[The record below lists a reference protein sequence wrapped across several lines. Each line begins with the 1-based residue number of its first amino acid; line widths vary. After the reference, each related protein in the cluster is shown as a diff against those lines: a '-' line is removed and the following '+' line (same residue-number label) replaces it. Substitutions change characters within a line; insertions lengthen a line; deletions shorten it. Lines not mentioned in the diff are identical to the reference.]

1 MEVKGRM
8 DNAVAFDARVARL
21 ERAVRR
27 DRTIALA
34 ALAILFATAQSA
46 PSSTPFSVRGQE
58 ASTQVT
64 ASGVVVRDA
73 KGQRRVFIGL
83 DSEGR
88 PSIDLR
94 DAAGKLRQTVFL
106 ASGGDAPTFRQFD
119 AAGTTRLEAYLSSP
133 GEFPNF
139 RLLDS
144 NGKRRLSAFIGS
156 DTGNP
161 EFGVFGS
168 DEQARAYLVG
178 EDKGAYFDI
187 RDAAKTIRAQI
198 GLYPEGD
205 FGMFLKNAS
214 GQTIWREP

>member
-1 MEVKGRM
+1 MNK
-8 DNAVAFDARVARL
+8 DQPLDARVARL
-21 ERAVRR
+21 ERTVRR

-46 PSSTPFSVRGQE
+46 PSSTPLSVRSQE
-58 ASTQVT
+58 ASTEVT

-73 KGQRRVFIGL
+73 KGQQRLFVGL
-83 DSEGR
+83 DSKGR
-88 PSIDLR
+88 PSVDLR
-94 DAAGKLRQTVFL
+94 DAAGKLRQTIFL

-178 EDKGAYFDI
+178 DDRGAYFDI
-187 RDAAKTIRAQI
+187 RDASKTIRAQMGI
-198 GLYPEGD
+198 YPEGD
-205 FGMFLKNAS
+205 FGMFLANAS